1 LSSRGRL
8 IRLLVF
14 AAYGSVANSAI
25 ADVTLSFD
33 CTPAISPSLSERDPV
48 VRTAI
53 AIDSNLWRVTH
64 ITANGVKVE
73 RTDQYRMNDISDQG
87 SLAWQG
93 VLILRPY
100 LKMIGRLSGDR
111 SEYIETLYDARKGG
125 AQIAEFKSL
134 CSSSASEQRHQS
146 EAAVTSPP
154 ALAPRPGSGCS
165 AVTDSNQRLACYDS
179 AFGSPPSSPTP
190 PVVAALPPTVVAAPA
205 PSPATPPSPADVNS
219 IPLSESDIPAMN
231 DDFSKN
237 EIRFGR
243 NYVGR
248 PFRGTLPL
256 YSISEDLFT
265 KGAYKVSFGD
275 HTSGVDCVV
284 SDKSNLDYITKL
296 NSGDSVTVS
305 GRVDSHAMGFDVK
318 LSQCEFARP

>member
-1 LSSRGRL
+1 M
-8 IRLLVF
+8 
-14 AAYGSVANSAI
+14 
-25 ADVTLSFD
+25 
-33 CTPAISPSLSERDPV
+33 
-48 VRTAI
+48 
-53 AIDSNLWRVTH
+53 
-64 ITANGVKVE
+64 TANGVKVE
-73 RTDQYRMNDISDQG
+73 RTDQYRMNDISDQS

-125 AQIAEFKSL
+125 APIAEFKSL

-146 EAAVTSPP
+146 DESAVTSPP

-179 AFGSPPSSPTP
+179 AFGAPPGPSAP
-190 PVVAALPPTVVAAPA
+190 PVVAAQAPA
-205 PSPATPPSPADVNS
+205 PTVAAASRPPPPPQPPSAPPPATSVSPPDVNS

-248 PFRGTLPL
+248 PFHGTLPL
-256 YSISEDLFT
+256 YSISEEMFT
-265 KGAYKVSFGD
+265 KGAYSVSFGD

-284 SDKSNLDYITKL
+284 SDKNNLDYITKL
-296 NSGDSVTVS
+296 NSGDNVTIS
-305 GRVDSHAMGFDVK
+305 GRVDSHAIGLDVK